1 MSQPA
6 NTISHDAA
14 ARVLK
19 LAPADL
25 ARLVD
30 QGAVPRV
37 SKDAYQL
44 IPLVHGY
51 VDHLRAEQQRIV
63 QRPTQAEIAEHLDI
77 STRRVRELATEWA
90 IDSREVSL
98 GEWRQ
103 RYLTKLREEAAGRA
117 GTGDLDLVAERAR
130 LAKVQADRIEMQNAV
145 TRKELAPAEL
155 IEEVLSRA
163 GARAAKLLDTIP
175 GELKRRCPQ
184 LTADDIAT
192 IATTIA
198 KVRNIAAGA
207 SLADL
212 RDDEDEEGDADDHSD
227 ERAERLAAMVDDM
240 RGGVLDGEGA

>member
-19 LAPADL
+19 LAPAEL
-25 ARLVD
+25 TRLVE
-30 QGAVPRV
+30 QGAVPRIA
-37 SKDAYQL
+37 KDAYQL

-51 VDHLRAEQQRIV
+51 IDHLRAEQQRIV

-77 STRRVRELATEWA
+77 STRRVRELATEWG

-98 GEWRQ
+98 GEWRV
-103 RYLTKLREEAAGRA
+103 RYLAKLREEAAGRA

-198 KVRNIAAGA
+198 KVRNIAAA
-207 SLADL
+207 ISLANL
-212 RDDEDEEGDADDHSD
+212 QEDEEEGQGDTAARDEAATEALLGGAD
-227 ERAERLAAMVDDM
+227 A
-240 RGGVLDGEGA
+240 GGGLL

>member
-19 LAPADL
+19 LAPTEL
-25 ARLVD
+25 TRLVE
-30 QGAVPRV
+30 QGAVPRIA
-37 SKDAYQL
+37 KDAYQL

-51 VDHLRAEQQRIV
+51 IDHLRAEQQRIV

-77 STRRVRELATEWA
+77 STRRVRELATEWG

-98 GEWRQ
+98 GEWRV
-103 RYLTKLREEAAGRA
+103 RYLAKLREEAAGRA

-198 KVRNIAAGA
+198 KVRNIAAA
-207 SLADL
+207 ISLANL
-212 RDDEDEEGDADDHSD
+212 QEDEEEGQGDTAARDEAATEALLGGAD
-227 ERAERLAAMVDDM
+227 A
-240 RGGVLDGEGA
+240 GGGLL

>member
-1 MSQPA
+1 VSQPA

-19 LAPADL
+19 LAPAEL
-25 ARLVD
+25 TRLVE
-30 QGAVPRV
+30 QGAVTRI
-37 SKDAYQL
+37 SKEAYQL

-51 VDHLRAEQQRIV
+51 IDHLRAEQQRIV

-77 STRRVRELATEWA
+77 STRRVRELATEWG

-98 GEWRQ
+98 GEWRV
-103 RYLTKLREEAAGRA
+103 RYLAKLREEAAGRA

-198 KVRNIAAGA
+198 KVRNIAAA
-207 SLADL
+207 VSLANL
-212 RDDEDEEGDADDHSD
+212 QEDEEEGQGDTAARDEAATEALLGGAD
-227 ERAERLAAMVDDM
+227 A
-240 RGGVLDGEGA
+240 GGGLL

>member
-19 LAPADL
+19 LAPAEL
-25 ARLVD
+25 TRLVE
-30 QGAVPRV
+30 QGAVTRV
-37 SKDAYQL
+37 SKEAYQL

-51 VDHLRAEQQRIV
+51 IDHLRAEQQRIV

-77 STRRVRELATEWA
+77 STRRVRELATEWG
-90 IDSREVSL
+90 IDSREVTL
-98 GEWRQ
+98 GEWRV
-103 RYLTKLREEAAGRA
+103 RYLAKLREEAAGRA

-184 LTADDIAT
+184 LSADDIAT

-198 KVRNIAAGA
+198 KVRNIAAA
-207 SLADL
+207 VSLADVQ
-212 RDDEDEEGDADDHSD
+212 DEEGEDDHSD
-227 ERAERLAAMVDDM
+227 ERAERLADMVLDM
-240 RGGVLDGEGA
+240 RPQALEEGGP

>member
-19 LAPADL
+19 LPPADL

-37 SKDAYQL
+37 AKDAYQL

-51 VDHLRAEQQRIV
+51 IDHLRAEQQRIV

-77 STRRVRELATEWA
+77 STRRVRELATEWG

-98 GEWRQ
+98 GEWRV
-103 RYLTKLREEAAGRA
+103 RYIAKLREEAAGRA

-184 LTADDIAT
+184 LSADDIAA

-198 KVRNIAAGA
+198 KVRNIAATV
-207 SLADL
+207 SLADVQ
-212 RDDEDEEGDADDHSD
+212 DEEDEDDHSD
-227 ERAERLAAMVDDM
+227 ERAERLADMVLDM
-240 RGGVLDGEGA
+240 RRQALEEGGP

>member
-25 ARLVD
+25 ARLVE

-37 SKDAYQL
+37 SKEAYQL

-51 VDHLRAEQQRIV
+51 IDHLRAEQQRIV

-77 STRRVRELATEWA
+77 STRRVRELATEWG
-90 IDSREVSL
+90 IDSREVAL
-98 GEWRQ
+98 GEWRI
-103 RYLTKLREEAAGRA
+103 RYLAKLREEAAGRA

-130 LAKVQADRIEMQNAV
+130 LAKAQADRIEMQNAV

-184 LTADDIAT
+184 LPADDIAT

-198 KVRNIAAGA
+198 KVRNIAAGV
-207 SLADL
+207 SMADVQ
-212 RDDEDEEGDADDHSD
+212 EEEEEGDDHSD
-227 ERAERLAAMVDDM
+227 ERAERLAAMVLDM
-240 RGGVLDGEGA
+240 QRDPLEEGGP

>member
-25 ARLVD
+25 ARLVE

-37 SKDAYQL
+37 SKEAYQL

-51 VDHLRAEQQRIV
+51 IDHLRAEQQRIV

-77 STRRVRELATEWA
+77 STRRVRELATEWG

-98 GEWRQ
+98 GEWRV
-103 RYLTKLREEAAGRA
+103 RYLAKLREEAAGRA

-198 KVRNIAAGA
+198 KVRNIAAA
-207 SLADL
+207 ISLANL
-212 RDDEDEEGDADDHSD
+212 QEDEEEGRGDTAARDEAATEALLGGAD
-227 ERAERLAAMVDDM
+227 A
-240 RGGVLDGEGA
+240 GGGLL